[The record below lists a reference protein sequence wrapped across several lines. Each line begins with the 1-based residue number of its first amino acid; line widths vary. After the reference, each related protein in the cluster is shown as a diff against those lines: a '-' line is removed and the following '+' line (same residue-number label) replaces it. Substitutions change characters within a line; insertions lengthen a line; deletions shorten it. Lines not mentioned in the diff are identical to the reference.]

1 MTAGRPAE
9 QPAERH
15 AEQPTGLTQD
25 AGWEIGV
32 SKTLP
37 LPVSAVWDFI
47 ASPEGVALWLGR
59 GAQLPT
65 EKGESYETGHGI
77 AGELRSYRP
86 GDRVRLTYGT
96 TTLQVAVSA
105 AGSPSSSGEKTVLR
119 FHQEH
124 LANAEERER
133 QRAHWK
139 AVMADV
145 VRALGVPRQEA
156 S

>member
-1 MTAGRPAE
+1 MTSEPSRQEPGDT
-9 QPAERH
+9 
-15 AEQPTGLTQD
+15 TGLTQD

-37 LPVSAVWDFI
+37 LPVDAVWDFI
-47 ASPEGVALWLGR
+47 VSPEGVALWLGK
-59 GAQLPT
+59 GVELPT
-65 EKGESYETGHGI
+65 EKGEEYATDEGVT
-77 AGELRSYRP
+77 GELRSYRP

-105 AGSPSSSGEKTVLR
+105 SGSGKAVLR

-124 LANAEERER
+124 LGDAVERER

-139 AVMADV
+139 AVTAEV
-145 VRALGVPRQEA
+145 VQALGV

>member
-1 MTAGRPAE
+1 MM
-9 QPAERH
+9 
-15 AEQPTGLTQD
+15 PTGLTQD

-37 LPVSAVWDFI
+37 LPVDIVWEFI
-47 ASPEGVALWLGR
+47 ASPEGVARWLGEGTR
-59 GAQLPT
+59 LPT
-65 EKGESYETGHGI
+65 RKGESYETEDGI
-77 AGELRSYRP
+77 AGEVRSYRP

-105 AGSPSSSGEKTVLR
+105 SGEKTVLR

-124 LANAEERER
+124 LAGSAERER

-139 AVMADV
+139 AVMAEI
-145 VRALGVPRQEA
+145 VRALGVD
-156 S
+156 

>member
-1 MTAGRPAE
+1 MTSEPNRQ
-9 QPAERH
+9 QPGDK
-15 AEQPTGLTQD
+15 TGLTQD

-37 LPVSAVWDFI
+37 LPIAAVWDFI
-47 ASPEGVALWLGR
+47 VSPEGVALWLGK
-59 GAQLPT
+59 GVSLPT
-65 EKGESYETGHGI
+65 EKGEEYETEEGVR
-77 AGELRSYRP
+77 GELRSFRP

-105 AGSPSSSGEKTVLR
+105 SGSGKAVLH

-124 LANAEERER
+124 LADAVERER

-139 AVMADV
+139 AVTAEV
-145 VRALGVPRQEA
+145 VRALGV

>member
-1 MTAGRPAE
+1 MTERPAE
-9 QPAERH
+9 R
-15 AEQPTGLTQD
+15 PTGLTQD

-37 LPVSAVWDFI
+37 IPVSAVWDFI
-47 ASPEGVALWLGR
+47 TCPEGVALWLGK

-65 EKGESYETGHGI
+65 EKGESYETGDGI

-86 GDRVRLTYGT
+86 GDRVRLTYGA

-105 AGSPSSSGEKTVLR
+105 SASASGAGAGAGEKTVLR

-124 LANAEERER
+124 LANAVERER

-145 VRALGVPRQEA
+145 VQALGVPRRVA

>member
-1 MTAGRPAE
+1 VGVHRETRGR
-9 QPAERH
+9 R
-15 AEQPTGLTQD
+15 
-25 AGWEIGV
+25 
-32 SKTLP
+32 P
-37 LPVSAVWDFI
+37 LARRST
-47 ASPEGVALWLGR
+47 
-59 GAQLPT
+59 QLPT
-65 EKGESYETGHGI
+65 EKGESYETGDGI

-105 AGSPSSSGEKTVLR
+105 SVSGSGSASALALESESESESEEKTVLR

-124 LANAEERER
+124 LAHAVERER

-145 VRALGVPRQEA
+145 VQALGVARQVA